1 MSTKMRTNQKW
12 PDHGLF
18 FGPKVPHKGGS
29 AVAQKIKGR
38 ASKVSFSSQKVSRK
52 MWRYFLGNVKN
63 APKNAFFWSGD
74 RGVKGVW

>member
-18 FGPKVPHKGGS
+18 FGPIVPHKGGS

-38 ASKVSFSSQKVSRK
+38 ATKVSFSSQKVSRK
-52 MWRYFLGNVKN
+52 TWRYFLSNVKN
-63 APKNAFFWSGD
+63 TPENRFFQLGGQ
-74 RGVKGVW
+74 GVKGVW

>member
-1 MSTKMRTNQKW
+1 MTTKMRTNRKW
-12 PDHGLF
+12 PDQGSF
-18 FGPKVPHKGGS
+18 FGPGVLRKGGS
-29 AVAQKIKGR
+29 SLAQKIKGR

-63 APKNAFFWSGD
+63 AQENAFFRSGG